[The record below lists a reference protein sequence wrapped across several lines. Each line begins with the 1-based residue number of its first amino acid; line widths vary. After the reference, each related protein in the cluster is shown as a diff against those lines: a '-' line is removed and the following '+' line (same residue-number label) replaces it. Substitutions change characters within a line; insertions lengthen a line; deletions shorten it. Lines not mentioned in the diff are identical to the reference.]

1 MKDAAGK
8 VCPPKGEAG
17 KSAGE
22 QFPFPGSDAGADV
35 DGSVKKREVPDAP
48 GAPDAPGQGK
58 ADGKAAGKAFPYP
71 GDSGAGAARDGAGSE
86 SSSSG
91 ESSSNPDGGD
101 QPKLEDK
108 GSEGKKTRRAAA
120 EKVQTPEERE
130 TEDLKVAKFYEDEGN
145 LNAAYL
151 RAKDAVEAQPDD
163 SEAHFRL
170 AEVAQKMKKKDEA
183 VTEFQA
189 YEKLDPD
196 GVKIKK
202 VKKALEELH

>member
-1 MKDAAGK
+1 MKDAEGK
-8 VCPPKGEAG
+8 VCPPKGDAG
-17 KSAGE
+17 KSAGD
-22 QFPFPGSDAGADV
+22 QFPYPGSDAGAN
-35 DGSVKKREVPDAP
+35 GGRAGKKSDAP
-48 GAPDAPGQGK
+48 EAPGQG
-58 ADGKAAGKAFPYP
+58 AGAGTAQGKSAGKAFPYP
-71 GDSGAGAARDGAGSE
+71 GDSGAGTASDGAGSS

-91 ESSSNPDGGD
+91 ESSSNPDDGD

-108 GSEGKKTRRAAA
+108 GSEGKKSRRAAA

-130 TEDLKVAKFYEDEGN
+130 TEDLKVAKFYEDDGN

-170 AEVAQKMKKKDEA
+170 AEIAQKMKKKDEA

-202 VKKALEELH
+202 VKKALEDLH